1 LLWSGVDVL
10 LDRQGLRNTAQDSG
24 RTTMQ
29 RTSIDLN
36 SDLGEGFGPYMA
48 GDGVDE
54 RIMPFLS
61 SANVAT
67 GFHAGDPNIMAR
79 TVALAKAHGVGVG
92 AHPGFRDLQGF
103 GRRAIQAAPQ
113 ELVNDVLYQVGALRE
128 FTRLHGVPLQHVKLH
143 GSLYM
148 VAARDEELS
157 RALLEAIRRTDPTL
171 IVYCMERSETY
182 RLAVELGQP
191 VVRELYGDRDYDRS
205 GQIVFARSVAR
216 LDPAKVAAKV
226 VRACVEGKVRT
237 VDGTDLELGFDSVC
251 IHSDT
256 PGAADLLE
264 ATRGALDREGI
275 RVRPISEI
283 LGRKP

>member
-1 LLWSGVDVL
+1 MK
-10 LDRQGLRNTAQDSG
+10 
-24 RTTMQ
+24 RTT
-29 RTSIDLN
+29 IDLN
-36 SDLGEGFGPYMA
+36 SDMGEGFGPYLA

-54 RIMPFLS
+54 RIMPSLS

-67 GFHAGDPNIMAR
+67 GFHAGDPNIMSR

-148 VAARDEELS
+148 VAARDEALS
-157 RALLEAIRRTDPTL
+157 RALLAAVRQTDPTL
-171 IVYCMERSETY
+171 LVYCMERSETY
-182 RLAVELGQP
+182 RVARELGQP

-205 GQIVFARSVAR
+205 GQIVFARSVGR

-226 VRACVEGKVRT
+226 VLACVEGTVRT
-237 VDGTDLELGFDSVC
+237 VDGADLELGFDSVC

-256 PGAADLLE
+256 PGAAELIE
-264 ATRGALDREGI
+264 ATRAALDREGI
-275 RVRPISEI
+275 RVQPVPVP
-283 LGRKP
+283 GRTA